1 MMTIETLAV
10 AAPILVT
17 VAFGL
22 FGLATNY
29 FDDKATAKRAATPA
43 TVSDATAE
51 NPLDRE
57 IAEARTGSRALL
69 AAAVKQLDSLNRLEA
84 RSAAERAS
92 RRALESV
99 EDGGE
104 KR

>member
-1 MMTIETLAV
+1 MTQIEVLAAAAPLVV
-10 AAPILVT
+10 AAT
-17 VAFGL
+17 MGL
-22 FGLATNY
+22 FVLATNY
-29 FDDKATAKRAATPA
+29 FDDKATAKRAAA
-43 TVSDATAE
+43 KAADLAAAAG

-57 IAEARTGSRALL
+57 IAEAKTGSRALL

-84 RSAAERAS
+84 RSAAQTAS
-92 RRALESV
+92 RRALEPV

>member
-1 MMTIETLAV
+1 MITIETLAV
-10 AAPILVT
+10 AAPFLV
-17 VAFGL
+17 AAAIGL

-29 FDDKATAKRAATPA
+29 FDDKATAKRAAA
-43 TVSDATAE
+43 QAARSDATAG

-69 AAAVKQLDSLNRLEA
+69 AAAVKQLDTLNRLEE
-84 RSAAERAS
+84 RSAAQTRS
-92 RRALESV
+92 RLALEPV

-104 KR
+104 TR

>member
-10 AAPILVT
+10 AAPILVAI
-17 VAFGL
+17 VAGL

-29 FDDKATAKRAATPA
+29 FDDKATAKRAAA
-43 TVSDATAE
+43 KAADRDAAAG

-57 IAEARTGSRALL
+57 IAEARSGSRALL

-84 RSAAERAS
+84 RSAAQTAPL
-92 RRALESV
+92 RALEPV

>member
-1 MMTIETLAV
+1 MITIETLAV
-10 AAPILVT
+10 AAPILVAV
-17 VAFGL
+17 VAGL

-29 FDDKATAKRAATPA
+29 FDDKATAKRAAAKTA
-43 TVSDATAE
+43 GRDAAQD
-51 NPLDRE
+51 PLDRE

-69 AAAVKQLDSLNRLEA
+69 AAAVKQLNSLNRLEA
-84 RSAAERAS
+84 RSAAETAS
-92 RRALESV
+92 RRALEPV

>member
-1 MMTIETLAV
+1 MTRVEALAI
-10 AAPILVT
+10 AAPLIVAT
-17 VAFGL
+17 VLGL

-29 FDDKATAKRAATPA
+29 FDDKATAKRAAA
-43 TVSDATAE
+43 KAAGLGAAAADS
-51 NPLDRE
+51 LDRE

-84 RSAAERAS
+84 HSAAQTAS
-92 RRALESV
+92 RRALEPV
-99 EDGGE
+99 ADGGE

>member
-1 MMTIETLAV
+1 MTQIEALAIAAPLVV
-10 AAPILVT
+10 AAVL
-17 VAFGL
+17 GL
-22 FGLATNY
+22 FVMVTNY
-29 FDDKATAKRAATPA
+29 FDDKATAKRAAA
-43 TVSDATAE
+43 KAAGRDATAE

-69 AAAVKQLDSLNRLEA
+69 AAAVKQLDSLNRLVA
-84 RSAAERAS
+84 RSAAQTAS
-92 RRALESV
+92 RRALEPV

>member
-10 AAPILVT
+10 AAPILVA
-17 VAFGL
+17 VAAGL

-29 FDDKATAKRAATPA
+29 FDDKATAKRAAA
-43 TVSDATAE
+43 KAAGWDAAAG

-84 RSAAERAS
+84 RSAAQAAS
-92 RRALESV
+92 RRAFEPA
-99 EDGGE
+99 EDDGE

>member
-10 AAPILVT
+10 AAPIF
-17 VAFGL
+17 VAIAAGL

-29 FDDKATAKRAATPA
+29 FDDKATAKRIAAKA
-43 TVSDATAE
+43 GRATAAG

-69 AAAVKQLDSLNRLEA
+69 AAAVKQIDSLSRLEA
-84 RSAAERAS
+84 RSAAQTAS
-92 RRALESV
+92 GHALEPAG
-99 EDGGE
+99 DGSE

>member
-1 MMTIETLAV
+1 MMTIETLAI
-10 AAPILVT
+10 AAPILAAT
-17 VAFGL
+17 VVGL
-22 FGLATNY
+22 FALATNY
-29 FDDKATAKRAATPA
+29 FDDKATAKRAAA
-43 TVSDATAE
+43 EAAGQDATAG

-69 AAAVKQLDSLNRLEA
+69 AAAVKQLDSLKRLEA
-84 RSAAERAS
+84 RSAAQKVS
-92 RRALESV
+92 RRALEPV

>member
-1 MMTIETLAV
+1 MTRIEALAIAAPLVVAV
-10 AAPILVT
+10 AL
-17 VAFGL
+17 GL

-29 FDDKATAKRAATPA
+29 FDDKATAKRVAAKA
-43 TVSDATAE
+43 AAHDAAAE

-84 RSAAERAS
+84 RSAAQTAS
-92 RRALESV
+92 RRALEPV

>member
-1 MMTIETLAV
+1 MTRIEALAIAAPLVV
-10 AAPILVT
+10 AAAL
-17 VAFGL
+17 GL

-29 FDDKATAKRAATPA
+29 FDDKATAKRAAA
-43 TVSDATAE
+43 KAAGLGAAAGNS
-51 NPLDRE
+51 LDRE

-84 RSAAERAS
+84 RSAAQTTS
-92 RRALESV
+92 RRALEPV

>member
-1 MMTIETLAV
+1 MMTIETLTIG
-10 AAPILVT
+10 APILAA
-17 VAFGL
+17 VAVGL
-22 FGLATNY
+22 FVLATNY
-29 FDDKATAKRAATPA
+29 FDDKATAKRAAA
-43 TVSDATAE
+43 KAAGRDAAAG

-84 RSAAERAS
+84 RSAAQTAS
-92 RRALESV
+92 RRALEPA

-104 KR
+104 ER